1 MHFISGQGY
10 FQNLSH
16 NLFTKLQE
24 AFSIYLAIASP
35 SVSPEWSFQFS
46 AFMAVL
52 FLLTF
57 AIRGGQYT
65 NMTDHFDI

>member
-10 FQNLSH
+10 FQNPSH
-16 NLFTKLQE
+16 NLCTKVQE

-35 SVSPEWSFQFS
+35 SVSPEWSIQFS

-52 FLLTF
+52 FLLII
-57 AIRGGQYT
+57 AIRGGQHT
-65 NMTDHFDI
+65 NITDHLDI